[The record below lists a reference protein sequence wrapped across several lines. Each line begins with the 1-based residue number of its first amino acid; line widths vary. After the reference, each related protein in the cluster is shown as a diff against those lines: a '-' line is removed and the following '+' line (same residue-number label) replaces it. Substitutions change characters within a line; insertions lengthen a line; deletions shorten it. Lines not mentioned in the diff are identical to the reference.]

1 MSTTSQS
8 EPQAVKKDPTRGEGM
23 LASVAAQREAE
34 ANRVPVPLPA
44 APSADRAA
52 LPPHLRPRQTA
63 ADGMLQQLQAQA
75 RHREEPK
82 DSGVLSLNATVEQG
96 GGARPCLTLR
106 IFGGNLAGA
115 VREARQARKDAFDAA
130 MDAARAECDN
140 SEPFAR
146 LRRLS
151 QQEADTAAAVEAAR
165 TARASA
171 MADARRVLAAGK
183 DPSAL
188 ERAARQAEQDMQTHA
203 TRLGLVREWV
213 GQAEKDAAEAM
224 LKAEGNCRA
233 RFRAEHEQSEEA
245 ACAEFLRQV
254 EPLLGQL
261 IKGYGEVTFV
271 DRGALR

>member
-1 MSTTSQS
+1 MSQS
-8 EPQAVKKDPTRGEGM
+8 EVKTQREVKPEPTRGQCM
-23 LASVAAQREAE
+23 AADVAAQAKTQAE
-34 ANRVPVPLPA
+34 RIAVPLPA

-63 ADGMLQQLQAQA
+63 ADGMLQQLEAQA
-75 RHREEPK
+75 RGRAEPK

-140 SEPFAR
+140 SEPFQR

-151 QQEADTAAAVEAAR
+151 QQESETAAAVEAAR
-165 TARASA
+165 TARAQA

-224 LKAEGNCRA
+224 LKAEGNCRS
-233 RFRAEHEQSEEA
+233 RFKNEHEQSEEA
-245 ACAEFLRQV
+245 ACAEFLRRV